1 MKASLRFG
9 LVALAVTLVAGSVFW
24 LLWRDAESRR
34 AVALSALTAVVVQL
48 AAFSVARRWLRTN
61 LIAGWGLGVIIRFG
75 ALAAYA
81 FLVVGA
87 LDLPQAV
94 ALISLA
100 TFLFLST
107 LLEPLLLKP

>member
-9 LVALAVTLVAGSVFW
+9 LVALVVTLAAGAVFW
-24 LLWRDAESRR
+24 FLWRDAESRR
-34 AVALSALTAVVVQL
+34 AIAISAATAVVVQL
-48 AAFSVARRWLRTN
+48 AAFAVAQRWLQKN
-61 LIAGWGLGVIIRFG
+61 MIAGWGLGVIIRFA
-75 ALAAYA
+75 ALGLYA

-87 LDLPQAV
+87 LGLPSSA

>member
-48 AAFSVARRWLRTN
+48 AA
-61 LIAGWGLGVIIRFG
+61 
-75 ALAAYA
+75 YA

-87 LDLPQAV
+87 LGLPQAV